1 MRLPRPIP
9 ALLLRTRL
17 SWVPA
22 LLLIAL
28 WIPGVHQGWYRTDT
42 HYYAAVAL
50 DAFERA
56 RAAPTLAG
64 SLRALLFLQAAGE
77 PYLNKPPLPF
87 WIHGAFIDL
96 FGLSLW
102 SVRLPALL
110 AAIGCAWAAGSAIA
124 ALSSRRFALVS
135 VVVLATTVEFFR
147 YTRAISLDL
156 WMTLFMLIA
165 LALIARAI
173 ARPARRGPH
182 THGLILLSGVPLG
195 IALLC
200 KPVVALL
207 CPALL
212 ALWFLRTGR
221 ARLLPHLAASVLI
234 ALAVAAPWH
243 IAAALEYP
251 GLFLRT
257 YFIQQSLDRAT
268 NIAQEPW
275 WFYARILAQTY
286 WPWIVT
292 AALAALTLARGTLTT
307 HLPPRTRNLIVLAA
321 LWSAAWLVLL
331 SLFGGKAP
339 RYLLPVFPLLS
350 VLSAAWLLRAPSRLD
365 RRIGR
370 VVFTW
375 GAPAFFAIALAMS
388 LSDVRV
394 HAPRDPCWD
403 RLLTELDQRPGV
415 PLAATPREHSIAANL
430 VMLGRPWPRTARD
443 LAAHPPPLLLLHP
456 TDSPLG
462 PANQW
467 RIIAVTREYTL
478 AERIGPSPPTHAPH
492 PAAP

>member
-1 MRLPRPIP
+1 MKRPRPIP

-17 SWVPA
+17 TWVPA

-56 RAAPTLAG
+56 RAAPTTAE

-87 WIHGAFIDL
+87 WIHGTAIDL

-110 AAIGCAWAAGSAIA
+110 AAIGCAWAAAAALA

-135 VVVLATTVEFFR
+135 IVVLATTVEFFR

-173 ARPARRGPH
+173 MPRRTPARP
-182 THGLILLSGVPLG
+182 GLILLSGVPLG
-195 IALLC
+195 LALLC
-200 KPVVALL
+200 KPIVALL
-207 CPALL
+207 CPAII
-212 ALWFLRTGR
+212 AVWFLRTGR

-275 WFYARILAQTY
+275 WFYARIFAQTY

-292 AALAALTLARGTLTT
+292 AALGALALSRGTLTL
-307 HLPPRTRNLIVLAA
+307 HLPPRTRELVLLTA
-321 LWSAAWLVLL
+321 LWSGAWLMLL

-350 VLSAAWLLRAPSRLD
+350 VLSAAWLLRAPSPFG

-370 VVFTW
+370 IFFTW
-375 GAPAFFAIALAMS
+375 IAPAGLAAALLLTA
-388 LSDVRV
+388 LNARV

-403 RLLTELDQRPGV
+403 LLLTELDQRPGV
-415 PLAATPREHSIAANL
+415 ALAATPREHSIAANL

-443 LAAHPPPLLLLHP
+443 IAAHPPPLLLLHP
-456 TDSPLG
+456 SDSPLG

-467 RIIAVTREYTL
+467 RIIATTREYTL
-478 AERIGPSPPTHAPH
+478 AEHIPSIP
-492 PAAP
+492 